1 MKRTINKNKKIKN
14 GGAGPNSDDKKFMME
29 MRKRYMA
36 DSMNPGLPLD
46 IAPGMKRKSKSKS
59 RSVISYISIDF
70 NDTIW

>member
-36 DSMNPGLPLD
+36 DSINPGLPLD
-46 IAPGMKRKSKSKS
+46 IAPGMKRK
-59 RSVISYISIDF
+59 
-70 NDTIW
+70 